1 MGIFDMF
8 RRPSSG
14 AAGPAKAAVGDAVI
28 FSGMDDPRLLEFI
41 RSGGGSGTASG
52 LTVTPKAAMRNTTV
66 LRCVSLISYS
76 MGMLPLHLIRK
87 DDRSKASDHPLFKVL
102 HRKPNGWQTAFEFR
116 SLMQQR
122 ALQHGDAF
130 ARIIRTGNRVTQL
143 VPIDPSRVSVEQK
156 PDWTLEYRYSRPN
169 QGPLILRQSD
179 IFHLRGGLSDD
190 GFTGLSLVKQAAE
203 AIALAIQAENASAR
217 LFRNGMI
224 VGQVLKHPGRLSA
237 EAYERLKESMIERAG
252 AAQAHR
258 SMILEEGM
266 DVAPGGTTGKDAQ
279 AIEQRSHQI
288 EEISRAFGVPRPLLM
303 MDDTS
308 WGSGIDV
315 LGQFFVRYALNP
327 WFEAWQQAIER
338 DLLTDAEADQLEV
351 KFNAGALLRG
361 SMVDQAQFFATGL
374 GSGGHAPFL
383 EVEEVRDWLDLGPSE
398 NLPPQMGREE
408 GDGNVAS

>member
-1 MGIFDMF
+1 MF

-179 IFHLRGGLSDD
+179 IFHLRGGLAAGYVQAFLGVDPQLAD
-190 GFTGLSLVKQAAE
+190 GAALQALQVFFAVEQKATFPERMVHPGAAE
-203 AIALAIQAENASAR
+203 LLNKHSDTGICY
-217 LFRNGMI
+217 RNS
-224 VGQVLKHPGRLSA
+224 L
-237 EAYERLKESMIERAG
+237 
-252 AAQAHR
+252 
-258 SMILEEGM
+258 
-266 DVAPGGTTGKDAQ
+266 
-279 AIEQRSHQI
+279 
-288 EEISRAFGVPRPLLM
+288 
-303 MDDTS
+303 
-308 WGSGIDV
+308 
-315 LGQFFVRYALNP
+315 
-327 WFEAWQQAIER
+327 
-338 DLLTDAEADQLEV
+338 
-351 KFNAGALLRG
+351 
-361 SMVDQAQFFATGL
+361 
-374 GSGGHAPFL
+374 
-383 EVEEVRDWLDLGPSE
+383 
-398 NLPPQMGREE
+398 
-408 GDGNVAS
+408 